1 MGRSTSQQDS
11 LKQISL
17 WSDSEAPHYTAIPDK
32 DFVSLRDPLWTR
44 NKALLI
50 QEYLRLFILI
60 TKHGAYID
68 GFAAPQRAG
77 HYDKWSAKLV
87 LETEPKWMRE
97 FWLCDVSPEGVQQL
111 EILAQRHRDRRIQVL
126 PGDFNETVRTILASG
141 KITEKKATFALLDQ
155 RTFECKWK
163 TVETLASHK
172 KEKKIELF
180 YFLASGWLD
189 RSLKA
194 VERPEKR
201 TQVQHW
207 WGRDD
212 VEKLQGMDRNTRA
225 HLMADRFKQE
235 LGYLTSTPYAIHS
248 KQRGGR
254 IMYHMIHASD
264 HEEAKSLMVRA
275 YRKVSGR
282 SESVLAQ
289 ELLFDFHD

>member
-1 MGRSTSQQDS
+1 MGRSTSNQGS
-11 LKQISL
+11 LNQFSL
-17 WSDSEAPHYTAIPDK
+17 WSDVEAPHHTAIPDK
-32 DFVSLRDPLWTR
+32 DFASLRDPLWTR

-60 TKHGAYID
+60 TKHGLYID
-68 GFAAPQRAG
+68 GFAAPQKAG

-97 FWLCDVSPEGVQQL
+97 FWLCDVSTEGVEQLRKLVQQ
-111 EILAQRHRDRRIQVL
+111 HPDRRIEVL
-126 PGDFNETVRTILASG
+126 VGDFNETVKTILESG
-141 KITEKKATFALLDQ
+141 KVTEKKATFALLDQ
-155 RTFECKWK
+155 RTFECNWE
-163 TVETLASHK
+163 TVQALAKHK
-172 KEKKIELF
+172 KGKKIELF

-194 VERPEKR
+194 VERPEARLQVKR
-201 TQVQHW
+201 W

-212 VEKLQGMDRNTRA
+212 VEGLGGMDRNTRA
-225 HLMADRFKQE
+225 LMMADRFMKE

-248 KQRGGR
+248 KKRGGR

-275 YRKVSGR
+275 YRKISGR
-282 SESVLAQ
+282 SESILIQ
-289 ELLFDFHD
+289 ETML